1 MFIGIIF
8 LIIALFAIVVAFRQ
22 RKDRIWFVL
31 LAVIT
36 LLLSWNQAGS
46 YARHKAFRQEDRT
59 STKVVTKVNSS
70 AKKLAT
76 SLEAKNSSLE
86 KSLTAKSASLK
97 KKAGKL
103 HLSIAKDQ
111 SNAAKTSSQTPQT
124 KATTATLAAKNY
136 TGQQTIV
143 LNQNNPNFS
152 ASDLSTAKGAWQ
164 SYGNLDHYN
173 RVSAA
178 NALLN
183 KSLMPTEERESL
195 DVDPTGWHNK
205 KTSNGWLYNR
215 CHLIGYQ
222 LTGQNNNA
230 KNLMTGTRS
239 LNDPEM
245 TTYENKVAAYLK
257 ASKQHYVRYRVTPVF
272 RGTELVARGIHMEG
286 QSVGSNAIHFN
297 VYIFNVETGY
307 TINYQTGTSTK
318 K

>member
-1 MFIGIIF
+1 MMFIGIIF
-8 LIIALFAIVVAFRQ
+8 LIIGLFAIVVAFRQ
-22 RKDRIWFVL
+22 RKDRLWFVL

-46 YARHKAFRQEDRT
+46 YARRKYFSVNSVM
-59 STKVVTKVNSS
+59 STKVITKVNSS
-70 AKKLAT
+70 AKVLAN
-76 SLEAKNSSLE
+76 SLESKNSKLNRALS
-86 KSLTAKSASLK
+86 SQSASIK
-97 KKAGKL
+97 KRASSL
-103 HLSIAKDQ
+103 HINFAKTQ
-111 SNAAKTSSQTPQT
+111 SNADKTSSQTSDDT
-124 KATTATLAAKNY
+124 ELANKSY
-136 TGQQTIV
+136 DGQQTITI
-143 LNQNNPNFS
+143 NQNNPNFS
-152 ASDLSTAKGAWQ
+152 TADLSTSKGAWQ
-164 SYGNLDHYN
+164 TYGNLDRYN

-183 KSLMPTEERESL
+183 KSLMPKTERESL

-245 TTYENKVAAYLK
+245 TTYENEVADYVK
-257 ASKQHYVRYRVTPVF
+257 ANKNHYVRYRVTPVF
-272 RGTELVARGIHMEG
+272 RGKELVARGIHMEG
-286 QSVGSNAIHFN
+286 QSIGSNAVHFN
-297 VYIFNVETGY
+297 VYIFNIESGY
-307 TINYQTGTSTK
+307 TINYQTGTSVK

>member
-8 LIIALFAIVVAFRQ
+8 LIIALFAIIVAFRQ
-22 RKDRIWFVL
+22 RKDRIWFIL

-36 LLLSWNQAGS
+36 LFLSWNQAGT
-46 YARHKAFRQEDRT
+46 YARHRAFHRENIN
-59 STKVVTKVNSS
+59 STKVITKVNSS

-76 SLEAKNSSLE
+76 SLKTKNSHLATGLS
-86 KSLTAKSASLK
+86 SKSASLK

-103 HLSIAKDQ
+103 HMAIAQYQSKASQTRTQSTDQ
-111 SNAAKTSSQTPQT
+111 SQLANKTFS
-124 KATTATLAAKNY
+124 
-136 TGQQTIV
+136 GQQTILV
-143 LNQNNPNFS
+143 NQNQPDFTS
-152 ASDLSTAKGAWQ
+152 RDLATTRGAWQ
-164 SYGNLDHYN
+164 TYGNLDHYN
-173 RVSAA
+173 RVTAA

-183 KSLMPTEERESL
+183 KRLMPTQAREEL

-205 KTSNGWLYNR
+205 KTANGWLYNR

-245 TTYENKVAAYLK
+245 TVYENKVADYLK
-257 ASKQHYVRYRVTPVF
+257 ASKTHYVRYRVTPIF
-272 RGTELVARGIHMEG
+272 RGSELVARGIQMEG
-286 QSVGSNAIHFN
+286 QSIGSNAIHFN
-297 VYIFNVETGY
+297 VYIFNVESGY
-307 TINYQTGTSTK
+307 TINYQTGTSVK